1 MASSDQIK
9 SLIKAHLDQD
19 DEKFKT
25 VVLQIAASEAKQGH
39 EIVAR
44 ELKKY
49 VDNMTRH
56 KNNIIKMNSD
66 DSMFLTLM
74 PNDKLSDLIV
84 SKDLEERIKRILRE
98 YRNKN
103 KLKQYGY
110 GNRRKILLEGN
121 PGTGKT
127 FTASVIASELG
138 LPLHIIQMDK
148 VVTKFMGETSAKLR
162 RIFDSTQV

>member
-56 KNNIIKMNSD
+56 KNNIIKM
-66 DSMFLTLM
+66 
-74 PNDKLSDLIV
+74 K
-84 SKDLEERIKRILRE
+84 
-98 YRNKN
+98 
-103 KLKQYGY
+103 
-110 GNRRKILLEGN
+110 
-121 PGTGKT
+121 
-127 FTASVIASELG
+127 
-138 LPLHIIQMDK
+138 
-148 VVTKFMGETSAKLR
+148 
-162 RIFDSTQV
+162 